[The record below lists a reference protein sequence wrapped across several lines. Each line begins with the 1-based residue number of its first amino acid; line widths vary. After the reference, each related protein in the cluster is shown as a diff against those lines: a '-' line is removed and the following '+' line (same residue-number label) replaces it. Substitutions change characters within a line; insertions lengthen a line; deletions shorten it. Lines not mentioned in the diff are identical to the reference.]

1 MSEHDVPPSGQ
12 PDPTAAPSEASVSP
26 AAKGEP
32 TAGALLREAREAQGL
47 HIAALAAALKVPT
60 DKLEAL
66 EQDRFDVFV
75 DAVFMR
81 ALASGLCRLLKLD
94 PNPVLQ
100 RLPQQ
105 VVPRVVPQNR
115 GINEPF
121 HMHSDPGSSIRT
133 QLSRPVIWGG
143 FALLLGAVA
152 LVFMPVMQ
160 QNPAGKSTGK
170 EVSSSMPAAS
180 EPVSATTPSTVQ
192 ESVPNPASVPAGGFR
207 LPGVVLP
214 PLGASVA
221 SAPVLAQ
228 PIPAGVNPASVAV
241 FSAKDAS
248 WVKVTDAKG
257 VVVLNRTLQAGEVAG
272 VSGLL
277 PLRAVIGRADAVQVQ
292 VRGQA
297 FDVNAVAKNNVAR
310 FEVK

>member
-12 PDPTAAPSEASVSP
+12 PDPVAAPSEASVIP
-26 AAKGEP
+26 AAPGEP
-32 TAGALLREAREAQGL
+32 TAGTLLREARLAQGL
-47 HIAALAAALKVPT
+47 HIAALAAALKVPA

-121 HMHSDPGSSIRT
+121 HMHNDPGSSIRT

-160 QNPAGKSTGK
+160 QEHAGKQTGK
-170 EVSSSMPAAS
+170 EVSSSQHAAS
-180 EPVSATTPSTVQ
+180 EPVSAAAPSTVQ
-192 ESVPNPASVPAGGFR
+192 ESVPNPVSAVTPGLAFPVPA
-207 LPGVVLP
+207 
-214 PLGASVA
+214 A
-221 SAPVLAQ
+221 SAPAAAT
-228 PIPAGVNPASVAV
+228 PGASAPAFSIPAGVNPASVV
-241 FSAKDAS
+241 IFSAKDSS

-257 VVVLNRTLQAGEVAG
+257 GVVLNRTLQTGETAG

-277 PLRAVIGRADAVQVQ
+277 PLRAVVGRADAVQVQ

-297 FDVNAVAKNNVAR
+297 FDLNAVAKNNVAR